1 MKVEI
6 LVQQTST
13 YRVIK
18 EINENEYDDYY
29 PDIEE
34 VWDEEVRLKPID
46 VSPPFI
52 YDIRECDEPNE
63 LKNQPPLGGA
73 NALDTTE
80 TS

>member
-1 MKVEI
+1 MKIKVEI

-29 PDIEE
+29 PPIKHVWGEE
-34 VWDEEVRLKPID
+34 ISKQEID

-52 YDIRECDEPNE
+52 YDIRICDDE
-63 LKNQPPLGGA
+63 
-73 NALDTTE
+73 
-80 TS
+80 